1 MSFVLHAHPSVY
13 IWAMQTSPARLY
25 TPQFFL
31 LCLSHVLFAG
41 SFNMIVPELPAY
53 LSALGGEDY
62 KGLIIAFFT
71 LTAGLSRPF
80 SGKLTDTVGR
90 VPVMIFGTLVCV
102 LCSLLYPLLTSVAG
116 FLLLRLFHGFST
128 GFKPTAS
135 SAYVADIAPVYRRG
149 EAMGIL
155 GVSMNVGASIFPPV
169 GSRLAGAFSLNVMF
183 FASSGLALLSV
194 LILLGLEETLESRQR
209 FNAAALKVS
218 RKEIIEPRALAPSV
232 VIALSYVSFGAL
244 LTIVPDQSDH
254 LGMANKGL
262 FFTSFTA
269 LSVLSRIIA
278 GRVSDRYGR
287 VPVLKAALLL
297 SALAL
302 ALMGNAQS
310 PAMLLAASGFLGFS
324 TGIVGPAA
332 FAWVIDRSP
341 DAHRGRALAT
351 AYIALEIGIGFGALA
366 SAWAYDNDAANFPF
380 AFYLL
385 ALMALAAWGYVQ
397 AARLRG

>member
-1 MSFVLHAHPSVY
+1 
-13 IWAMQTSPARLY
+13 MQTAQSRLY
-25 TPQFFL
+25 TPQFLL

-41 SFNMIVPELPAY
+41 SFNMIIPELPAY
-53 LSALGGEDY
+53 LTSLGGGDY
-62 KGLIIAFFT
+62 KGLIIALFT

-90 VPVMIFGTLVCV
+90 APVMIFGALVCV
-102 LCSLLYPLLTSVAG
+102 CCSLLYPLLTSVAG

-155 GVSMNVGASIFPPV
+155 GVSMNMGASIFPPV
-169 GSRLAGAFSLNVMF
+169 GSWLAGAFSLNVMF
-183 FASSGLALLSV
+183 FASSGLALLSIV
-194 LILLGLEETLESRQR
+194 ILLGLKETLESRQK
-209 FNAAALKVS
+209 FGIHALKVS
-218 RKEIIEPRALAPSV
+218 RNAIIEPMALAPAV

-244 LTIVPDQSDH
+244 LTIVPDQSAH

-269 LSVLSRIIA
+269 LSVLSRLVA
-278 GRVSDRYGR
+278 GRVSDRFGR
-287 VPVLKAALLL
+287 VPVLKVALLL
-297 SALAL
+297 SAVSL
-302 ALMGNAQS
+302 ALMGQANT
-310 PAMLLAASGFLGFS
+310 PAMLLATAGFLGFS

-341 DAHRGRALAT
+341 DEHRGRAMAT

-380 AFYLL
+380 AFYLMGL
-385 ALMALAAWGYVQ
+385 LSLVALVYVQ
-397 AARLRG
+397 LARLKG

>member
-1 MSFVLHAHPSVY
+1 MPS
-13 IWAMQTSPARLY
+13 TTPRLY
-25 TPQFFL
+25 TSQFLL

-53 LSALGGEDY
+53 LSSLGGEGY
-62 KGLIIAFFT
+62 KGLIIALFT

-116 FLLLRLFHGFST
+116 FLLLRLLHGFST

-155 GVSMNVGASIFPPV
+155 GVSMNMGASIFPPI
-169 GSRLAGAFSLNVMF
+169 GSWLAGAFSLNVMF
-183 FASSGLALLSV
+183 FASSGLALISI
-194 LILLGLEETLESRQR
+194 LILSGLKETLEDKQR
-209 FNAAALKVS
+209 FGLHALKVS
-218 RKEIIEPRALAPSV
+218 RKEIIEPTALAPAV

-244 LTIVPDQSDH
+244 LTIAPDQSAH
-254 LGMANKGL
+254 LGMSNKGL

-269 LSVLSRIIA
+269 LSVLSRLVA
-278 GRVSDRYGR
+278 GRLSDRYGR

-297 SALAL
+297 SALSL
-302 ALMGNAQS
+302 ALMGEANT

-332 FAWVIDRSP
+332 FAWVVDRSP
-341 DAHRGRALAT
+341 AQHRGRAMAT

-366 SAWAYDNDAANFPF
+366 SAWAYGNKAENFPL
-380 AFYLL
+380 AFYLM
-385 ALMALAAWGYVQ
+385 AALAVVGFLYVQ
-397 AARLRG
+397 LARLKG

>member
-1 MSFVLHAHPSVY
+1 
-13 IWAMQTSPARLY
+13 
-25 TPQFFL
+25 
-31 LCLSHVLFAG
+31 HVLFAG
-41 SFNMIVPELPAY
+41 SFNMIIPELPAY
-53 LSALGGEDY
+53 LTSLGGGDY
-62 KGLIIAFFT
+62 KGLIIALFT

-102 LCSLLYPLLTSVAG
+102 CCSLLYPLLTSVAG

-155 GVSMNVGASIFPPV
+155 GVSMNMGASIFPPV
-169 GSRLAGAFSLNVMF
+169 GSWLAGAFSLNVMF
-183 FASSGLALLSV
+183 FASSGLALLSIV
-194 LILLGLEETLESRQR
+194 ILLGLKETLEGRQK
-209 FNAAALKVS
+209 FGVHALKVS
-218 RKEIIEPRALAPSV
+218 KGDVIEPMALAPAA
-232 VIALSYVSFGAL
+232 VIALSYFSFGAL
-244 LTIVPDQSDH
+244 LTIVPDQCGH

-269 LSVLSRIIA
+269 LSVLSRLVA

-287 VPVLKAALLL
+287 VPVLKVALLL
-297 SALAL
+297 SAVSL
-302 ALMGNAQS
+302 ALMGNANT

-341 DAHRGRALAT
+341 DEHRGRALAT
-351 AYIALEIGIGFGALA
+351 AFIALEIGIGLGALA

-380 AFYLL
+380 AFYL
-385 ALMALAAWGYVQ
+385 MAAAAVMAFVYVQ
-397 AARLRG
+397 VARLKG

>member
-1 MSFVLHAHPSVY
+1 
-13 IWAMQTSPARLY
+13 MQTTEARLY
-25 TPQFFL
+25 TPQFLL

-53 LSALGGEDY
+53 LTALGGEDY
-62 KGLIIAFFT
+62 KGLIIALFT

-102 LCSLLYPLLTSVAG
+102 CCSLLYPLLTSVAG

-155 GVSMNVGASIFPPV
+155 GVSMNMGASIFPPI
-169 GSRLAGAFSLNVMF
+169 GSWMAGTFSLNVMF
-183 FASSGLALLSV
+183 FASSGLALASIF
-194 LILLGLEETLESRQR
+194 ILLGLNETLEERRR
-209 FNAAALKVS
+209 FSADALKVS
-218 RKEIIEPRALAPSV
+218 GSDVIEPMALAPAV
-232 VIALSYVSFGAL
+232 VIALSYVSFGTL
-244 LTIVPDQSDH
+244 LTIVPDQCAH

-269 LSVLSRIIA
+269 LSVLSRLVA

-287 VPVLKAALLL
+287 VPVLKVALLL
-297 SALAL
+297 SAAAL
-302 ALMGNAQS
+302 ALMGNAHS

-341 DAHRGRALAT
+341 DQHRGRAMAT

-366 SAWAYDNDAANFPF
+366 SAWAYGNDPANFPF
-380 AFYLL
+380 AFYLMSSL
-385 ALMALAAWGYVQ
+385 AVMAWGYVQ
-397 AARLRG
+397 IARLRG

>member
-1 MSFVLHAHPSVY
+1 
-13 IWAMQTSPARLY
+13 MQPTESRLY
-25 TPQFFL
+25 TPQFLL

-41 SFNMIVPELPAY
+41 SFNMIIPELPDY

-62 KGLIIAFFT
+62 KGLIIALFT

-90 VPVMIFGTLVCV
+90 VPVMIFGALVCV
-102 LCSLLYPLLTSVAG
+102 CCSLLYPLLTSVAG

-155 GVSMNVGASIFPPV
+155 GVSMNMGASIFPPV
-169 GSRLAGAFSLNVMF
+169 GSWLAGAFSLNAMF
-183 FASSGLALLSV
+183 FASSGLALISIV
-194 LILLGLEETLESRQR
+194 ILLGLKETLEGRQR
-209 FNAAALKVS
+209 FSSDALKVS
-218 RKEIIEPRALAPSV
+218 RNDIIEPMALAPAV

-244 LTIVPDQSDH
+244 LTIVPDQSAH
-254 LGMANKGL
+254 LGMANKGF

-269 LSVLSRIIA
+269 FSVLSRVIA
-278 GRVSDRYGR
+278 GRVSDRFGR
-287 VPVLKAALLL
+287 VPVLKVALLL
-297 SALAL
+297 SALSL
-302 ALMGNAQS
+302 ALMGNAQT

-341 DAHRGRALAT
+341 DQHRGRAMAT

-380 AFYLL
+380 AFYLM
-385 ALMALAAWGYVQ
+385 AVMALAALVYVQ
-397 AARLRG
+397 LARLKG

>member
-1 MSFVLHAHPSVY
+1 METT
-13 IWAMQTSPARLY
+13 QARLY
-25 TPQFFL
+25 TPQFLL

-41 SFNMIVPELPAY
+41 SFNMIIPELPAY
-53 LSALGGEDY
+53 LTSLGGGGY
-62 KGLIIAFFT
+62 KGLIIALFT

-90 VPVMIFGTLVCV
+90 VPVMIFGALVCV
-102 LCSLLYPLLTSVAG
+102 CCSLLYPLLTSVAG

-155 GVSMNVGASIFPPV
+155 GVSMNMGASIFPPV
-169 GSRLAGAFSLNVMF
+169 GSWLAGAFSLNVMF
-183 FASSGLALLSV
+183 FASSGLALLSIV
-194 LILLGLEETLESRQR
+194 ILLGLKETLESRQK
-209 FNAAALKVS
+209 FGIHALKVA
-218 RKEIIEPRALAPSV
+218 RNDIIEPTALAPAA

-244 LTIVPDQSDH
+244 LTIVPDQSAH
-254 LGMANKGL
+254 LGMANKGF

-269 LSVLSRIIA
+269 FSVLSRVIA
-278 GRVSDRYGR
+278 GRVSDRFGR
-287 VPVLKAALLL
+287 VPVLKVALLL
-297 SALAL
+297 SALSL
-302 ALMGNAQS
+302 ALMGNAQT

-341 DAHRGRALAT
+341 DQHRGRAMAT

-380 AFYLL
+380 AFYLM
-385 ALMALAAWGYVQ
+385 AVMALAALVYVQ
-397 AARLRG
+397 LARLKG

>member
-1 MSFVLHAHPSVY
+1 M
-13 IWAMQTSPARLY
+13 Y
-25 TPQFFL
+25 TPQFLL

-41 SFNMIVPELPAY
+41 SFNMIIPELPAY

-62 KGLIIAFFT
+62 KGLIIALFT

-80 SGKLTDTVGR
+80 SGRLTDTVGR
-90 VPVMIFGTLVCV
+90 IPVMIFGTLVCV
-102 LCSLLYPLLTSVAG
+102 CCSLLYPLLTTVAG
-116 FLLLRLFHGFST
+116 FLLLRLLHGFST

-169 GSRLAGAFSLNVMF
+169 GSWLAGAFSLNVMF
-183 FASSGLALLSV
+183 FASSGLALVSI
-194 LILLGLEETLESRQR
+194 LILLGLRETLEDKQP
-209 FNAAALKVS
+209 FGAHALKVS
-218 RKEIIEPRALAPSV
+218 KNDIIEPMALAPAV
-232 VIALSYVSFGAL
+232 VIALSYVSFGTI
-244 LTIVPDQSDH
+244 LTIVPDQSAH

-269 LSVLSRIIA
+269 LSVLSRLVA
-278 GRVSDRYGR
+278 GRLSDRYGR
-287 VPVLKAALLL
+287 VPALKVALVL
-297 SALAL
+297 SAGAL
-302 ALMGNAQS
+302 ALMGNAHT

-341 DAHRGRALAT
+341 DHSRGRAMAT

-366 SAWAYDNDAANFPF
+366 SAWAYDNDPANFPF
-380 AFYLL
+380 AFYLMSSL
-385 ALMALAAWGYVQ
+385 ALAAWLYVQ
-397 AARLRG
+397 MARLKG